1 MTPMPKRT
9 EALALAELIEV
20 ESAIATCE
28 AATSKNYERRLAL
41 LEELTGMGL
50 AVGAVAEAVGQREGT
65 YRQAL
70 YKARQRAGVT
80 A

>member
-1 MTPMPKRT
+1 MTAMPKRT
-9 EALALAELIEV
+9 EVLALAELREV
-20 ESAIATCE
+20 EKAIAACE
-28 AATSKNYERRLAL
+28 SETAANYERRLAL
-41 LEELTGMGL
+41 LQELTEMGL

-70 YKARQRAGVT
+70 YKARQRAS